1 MSAVSMEQKRHTY
14 QLAASVMRPT
24 NLPWGMT
31 GVCLQ
36 ADVRDKLEKSLTCQL
51 VLKRVRDED
60 TLCSLLHCT
69 DQGNQ
74 SYTGEKGICN
84 SALSQDAINIKV
96 GGITIDIRHGT
107 HLPVAGAVQ
116 QRGTVSVHQLG
127 LRVALRTERT
137 NGLSH
142 KQRRPQ
148 GLIPSASQETCTPRA
163 R

>member
-96 GGITIDIRHGT
+96 GGIT
-107 HLPVAGAVQ
+107 
-116 QRGTVSVHQLG
+116 
-127 LRVALRTERT
+127 
-137 NGLSH
+137 
-142 KQRRPQ
+142 
-148 GLIPSASQETCTPRA
+148 CTPSCSRCCTA
-163 R
+163 ERYCFCTSTGAEGCPAD